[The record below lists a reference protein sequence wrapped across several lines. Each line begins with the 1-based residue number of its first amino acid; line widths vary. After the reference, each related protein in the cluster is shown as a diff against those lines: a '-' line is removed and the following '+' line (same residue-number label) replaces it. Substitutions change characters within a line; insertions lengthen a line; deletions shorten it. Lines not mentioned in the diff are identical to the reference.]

1 MRFILLISFCLLIG
15 ACSKPGYFRSSKPG
29 YFRSLSDSETVEIK
43 KTKQQF
49 KQDDSCR
56 VLIITNYGNLVVKLF
71 NETPLHRDNFVAKVK
86 SGFYDSL
93 LFHRVINNFMIQ
105 GGDPTSKKATES
117 DRLGGGSVE
126 SDRLGGGSAPGERI
140 AAEFRTEQGI
150 YHKRGALAAARDN
163 NPEKA
168 SSNCQF
174 YIVQRPAWRATQ
186 LDSTIVQRKLTL
198 NDAQKQLYTT
208 QGGTPH
214 LDGGYTVF
222 GELLSGYD
230 VLDKIASTKT
240 NPSDRPIEDVRMKM
254 FVITEPKK

>member
-1 MRFILLISFCLLIG
+1 MRLILVTIFVVLVA
-15 ACSKPGYFRSSKPG
+15 ACSKPT
-29 YFRSLSDSETVEIK
+29 YFRSLSDTEISEIK
-43 KTKQQF
+43 KYQKQY
-49 KQDDSCR
+49 KPNDDYR
-56 VLIITNYGNLVVKLF
+56 VLIITSQGNLVVKLF
-71 NETPLHRDNFVAKVK
+71 NETPLHRDNFITKVK
-86 SGFYDSL
+86 AGFYDSL

-105 GGDPTSKKATES
+105 GGDPTSKKATEA
-117 DRLGGGSVE
+117 
-126 SDRLGGGSAPGERI
+126 DRLGGGSAPGERI

-186 LDSTIVQRKLTL
+186 LDSTIVQRKLVL
-198 NDAQKQLYTT
+198 NETQKQLYTT

-222 GELLSGYD
+222 GELISGFD
-230 VLDKIASTKT
+230 VLDKIAGTKT
-240 NPSDRPIEDVRMKM
+240 NPADRPVEDVRMKM
-254 FVITEPKK
+254 FVITETKKSK

>member
-15 ACSKPGYFRSSKPG
+15 ACSKPG

-49 KQDDSCR
+49 KQDDSYR

-117 DRLGGGSVE
+117 DRLGGGS
-126 SDRLGGGSAPGERI
+126 APGEPGLPPACCRP
-140 AAEFRTEQGI
+140 RPG
-150 YHKRGALAAARDN
+150 RLPARPPPWHGCCN
-163 NPEKA
+163 GR
-168 SSNCQF
+168 S
-174 YIVQRPAWRATQ
+174 RPAWPRA
-186 LDSTIVQRKLTL
+186 S
-198 NDAQKQLYTT
+198 
-208 QGGTPH
+208 GGW
-214 LDGGYTVF
+214 
-222 GELLSGYD
+222 
-230 VLDKIASTKT
+230 
-240 NPSDRPIEDVRMKM
+240 
-254 FVITEPKK
+254 

>member
-1 MRFILLISFCLLIG
+1 MRLFLIATISLLISS
-15 ACSKPGYFRSSKPG
+15 CSKPT
-29 YFRSLSDSETVEIK
+29 YFRSLSDFEISEIK
-43 KTKQQF
+43 KYHKQY
-49 KQDDSCR
+49 KADDYYR
-56 VLIITNYGNLVVKLF
+56 VLIITSQGNLVVKLF
-71 NETPLHRDNFVAKVK
+71 NETPLHRDNFITKVK
-86 SGFYDSL
+86 AGFYDSL

-105 GGDPTSKKATES
+105 GGDPTSKKAS
-117 DRLGGGSVE
+117 E

-186 LDSTIVQRKLTL
+186 LDSTIVQRKLVL
-198 NDAQKQLYTT
+198 NETQKQLYTT

-222 GELLSGYD
+222 GELISGFD
-230 VLDKIASTKT
+230 VLDKIAGAKT
-240 NPSDRPIEDVRMKM
+240 NPTDRPVEDVRMKM
-254 FVITEPKK
+254 FVITEPKKSK

>member
-15 ACSKPGYFRSSKPG
+15 ACSKPG

-105 GGDPTSKKATES
+105 GGDPTSKKATEA
-117 DRLGGGSVE
+117 
-126 SDRLGGGSAPGERI
+126 DRLGGGSAPGERI

>member
-1 MRFILLISFCLLIG
+1 MRLVFFTLLVLLLG
-15 ACSKPGYFRSSKPG
+15 SCSKPK
-29 YFRSLSDSETVEIK
+29 YFRSLTKDEVAEIK
-43 KTKQQF
+43 KYRKEF
-49 KQDDSCR
+49 KQDDTYK
-56 VLIITNYGNLVVKLF
+56 VLILTNQGNLVVKLF
-71 NETPLHRDNFVAKVK
+71 NETPLHRDNFIAKVK
-86 SGFYDSL
+86 TGFYDSL

-105 GGDPTSKKATES
+105 GGDPSSKKAT
-117 DRLGGGSVE
+117 DN
-126 SDRLGGGSAPGERI
+126 DRLGGGSAPGERI

-186 LDSTIVQRKLTL
+186 LDSTITQRNLIL
-198 NDAQKQLYTT
+198 NETQKKLYTT

-222 GELLSGYD
+222 GELIVGFD
-230 VLDKIASTKT
+230 VLDKIATTKT
-240 NPSDRPIEDVRMKM
+240 NPADRPLEDVRMKM
-254 FVITEPKK
+254 FVISQPKKSK

>member
-1 MRFILLISFCLLIG
+1 MRLGYLILLLWLLG
-15 ACSKPGYFRSSKPG
+15 SCSKPT
-29 YFRSLSDSETVEIK
+29 YFRSLSKDELTEIK
-43 KTKQQF
+43 KYQKQF
-49 KQDDSCR
+49 KQDENYT
-56 VLIITNYGNLVVKLF
+56 VLILTNYGNLVVKLF
-71 NETPLHRDNFVAKVK
+71 NETPLHRDNFIAKVK

-93 LFHRVINNFMIQ
+93 LFHRVISNFMIQ
-105 GGDPTSKKATES
+105 GGDPTSKKAAE
-117 DRLGGGSVE
+117 G
-126 SDRLGGGSAPGERI
+126 DRLGGGSAPGDRI

-198 NDAQKQLYTT
+198 NDTQKKLYTT

-222 GELLSGYD
+222 GELITGFD
-230 VLDKIASTKT
+230 VLDKIAATKT
-240 NPSDRPIEDVRMKM
+240 NSVDRPLEDVRMKM
-254 FVITEPKK
+254 FVLSEPKKE

>member
-1 MRFILLISFCLLIG
+1 MRLGYLILLLWLLG
-15 ACSKPGYFRSSKPG
+15 SCSKPT
-29 YFRSLSDSETVEIK
+29 YFRSLSKDELTEIK
-43 KTKQQF
+43 KYQKQF
-49 KQDDSCR
+49 KQDENYT
-56 VLIITNYGNLVVKLF
+56 VLILTNYGNLVVKLF
-71 NETPLHRDNFVAKVK
+71 NETPLHRDNFIAKVK

-105 GGDPTSKKATES
+105 GGDPTSKKAAE
-117 DRLGGGSVE
+117 G
-126 SDRLGGGSAPGERI
+126 DRLGGGSAPGDRI

-198 NDAQKQLYTT
+198 NDTQKKLYTT

-222 GELLSGYD
+222 GELITGFD
-230 VLDKIASTKT
+230 VLDKIAATKT
-240 NPSDRPIEDVRMKM
+240 NSVDRPLEDVRMKM
-254 FVITEPKK
+254 FVLSEPKKE

>member
-1 MRFILLISFCLLIG
+1 MRLGYLILLLWLLG
-15 ACSKPGYFRSSKPG
+15 SCSKPT
-29 YFRSLSDSETVEIK
+29 YFRSLSKDELTEIK
-43 KTKQQF
+43 KYQNQF
-49 KQDDSCR
+49 KQDENYN
-56 VLIITNYGNLVVKLF
+56 VLILTNYGNLVVKLF
-71 NETPLHRDNFVAKVK
+71 NETPLHRDNFIAKVK

-105 GGDPTSKKATES
+105 GGDPTSKKAAE
-117 DRLGGGSVE
+117 G
-126 SDRLGGGSAPGERI
+126 DRLGGGSAPGDRI

-198 NDAQKQLYTT
+198 NDTQKKLYTT

-222 GELLSGYD
+222 GELITGFD
-230 VLDKIASTKT
+230 VLDKIAATKT
-240 NPSDRPIEDVRMKM
+240 NSADRPLEDVRMKM
-254 FVITEPKK
+254 FVLSEPKKK

>member
-1 MRFILLISFCLLIG
+1 MRLGYLILLLWLLG
-15 ACSKPGYFRSSKPG
+15 SCSKPT
-29 YFRSLSDSETVEIK
+29 YFRSLSKDELTEIK
-43 KTKQQF
+43 KYQKQF
-49 KQDDSCR
+49 KQDENYT
-56 VLIITNYGNLVVKLF
+56 VLILTNYGNLVVKLF
-71 NETPLHRDNFVAKVK
+71 NETPLHRDNFIAKVK

-105 GGDPTSKKATES
+105 GGDPTSKKAAE
-117 DRLGGGSVE
+117 G
-126 SDRLGGGSAPGERI
+126 DRLGGGSAPGDRI

-186 LDSTIVQRKLTL
+186 LDSTIIQRKLTL
-198 NDAQKQLYTT
+198 NDTQKKLYTT

-222 GELLSGYD
+222 GELITGFD
-230 VLDKIASTKT
+230 VLDKIAATKT
-240 NPSDRPIEDVRMKM
+240 NSVDRPLEDVRMKM
-254 FVITEPKK
+254 FVLSEPKKSK